1 MLKLPEERRRW
12 GESKGAPSL
21 KGYYFYSPQSS
32 TVIKSK
38 MAATTV
44 LRTRTR
50 FCPPKIRLQCRLIR
64 TFLVQIGKNAKN
76 KARADKVRISTVGW
90 PYRFITL
97 LHFLYMAVNRI
108 VTLLFYCLELYFSCI
123 LVRVRVQFYFE
134 RVHYLFLYLIDVYIS
149 LINVLILLC
158 VIFLTYMCC
167 PWLCSHGGWLL
178 LKCSAIG
185 IGFNGAESNCGIAHI
200 LGILLMNNCDT

>member
-21 KGYYFYSPQSS
+21 EGYYFYSPQSS
-32 TVIKSK
+32 TVRESK
-38 MAATTV
+38 MAATTL